1 MNIINR
7 RGIAW
12 LSGIARLIRP
22 GGRRRAA
29 GRQWL
34 IPLAVLAGLSL
45 VAAHYARD
53 RGVLQARLLTT
64 DPDGIA
70 ADHGLQRYAISIG
83 RPAFQDHCASCHG
96 RNLRGDTMR
105 GIPNLADGDWLYG
118 TGRVGEIERVIL
130 YGIRSGHPKAWNLA
144 SMPAFATPN
153 PYQAYSI
160 APLTPHELGDVV
172 AYVYGLRHPAAD
184 PAAAARGSHV
194 FHKTGLCFDCH
205 GEDARGDPAIGAPDL
220 TDAVWLYGDG
230 TPPSIATSIAHGLAG
245 ACPPWIGKLRPA
257 TIRAIAVYVN
267 AAAGGRS
274 AQERSHA
281 G

>member
-1 MNIINR
+1 MKIITR
-7 RGIAW
+7 CGI
-12 LSGIARLIRP
+12 
-22 GGRRRAA
+22 
-29 GRQWL
+29 
-34 IPLAVLAGLSL
+34 AVLAGTCL
-45 VAAHYARD
+45 VAVQVARD
-53 RGVLQARLLTT
+53 RIALRARLLTA
-64 DPDGIA
+64 DPDAIS
-70 ADHGLQRYAISIG
+70 ADAGLQRYAISAG
-83 RPAFQDHCASCHG
+83 RPAFRDHCASCHG
-96 RNLRGDTMR
+96 ENLRGDTLR
-105 GIPNLADGDWLYG
+105 GIANLVQGARLYG

-160 APLTPHELGDVV
+160 APLTPRELGDVV

-245 ACPPWIGKLRPA
+245 ACPPWIGTLPPA

-267 AAAGGRS
+267 AAAAGGRGS
-274 AQERSHA
+274 TQAHAHA